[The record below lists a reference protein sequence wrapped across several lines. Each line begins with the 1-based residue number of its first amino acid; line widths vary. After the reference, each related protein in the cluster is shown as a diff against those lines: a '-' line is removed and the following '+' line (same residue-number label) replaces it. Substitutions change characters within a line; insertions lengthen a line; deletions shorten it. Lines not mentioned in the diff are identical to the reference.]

1 MVKTAAERQKQYR
14 ASRQFAGEDGNGER
28 RVTAYVS
35 TRAALALDRLATRY
49 GITKQEMLE
58 TLLIAEE
65 DKVLKKIHADS
76 PEGEAYL
83 AGSEITQ

>member
-1 MVKTAAERQKQYR
+1 MVKTAAERQKEYR

-49 GITKQEMLE
+49 GVTKREMLE
-58 TLLIAEE
+58 KLLIAEE

-76 PEGEAYL
+76 PEGETYL
-83 AGSEITQ
+83 AGSKVTQ